1 MGWSKSEKNQIMK
14 PILISLA
21 PNNFSDDV
29 QLSLKTICQPGIWS
43 KGKNIDNLEVKFRKY
58 LKLPY
63 IFSFNSGRSALM
75 IGLKALNFPKGSEV
89 ITQAF
94 SCVAIPNS
102 IRFAGLIP
110 VFADINKSGFNL
122 DVEKFRQKITKKTK
136 AVIIQNLF
144 GIPDDIKKI
153 LNIAKKYNL
162 VVIED
167 CAQCLGA
174 KIDNQLVGTF
184 GKFSFFSFGRDKVIS
199 STFGGLLATKDLRFA
214 KALKL
219 EYDNLGFPSPSWTFR
234 QLLHPILFSLIVPTY
249 FSGQIGK
256 YSIGKGLVYIMQQLN
271 LLDLP
276 VKKSEKK
283 GFNIADYPKKLPNAL
298 AILSSN
304 QFDKLSEFNKKRK
317 EVAQYYYSEIKS
329 IKNVQTIS
337 FNKRHSPIFL
347 RFPVLVSNPSQLR
360 KFAIQWKIILGNWY
374 DSVIAPQGSSLGKS
388 GYFAG
393 SCPEAELKSKSV
405 LNLPTYPK
413 MNMADAG
420 RVIKVLKKYYELYG
434 KRN

>member
-1 MGWSKSEKNQIMK
+1 LGWSKSEKNQIMK

-29 QLSLKTICQPGIWS
+29 GLSLKTLCQPGVWS
-43 KGKNIDNLEVKFRKY
+43 KGEDIINLEEKFVKY

-63 IFSFNSGRSALM
+63 VFSFNSGRSALM
-75 IGLKALNFPKGSEV
+75 TGLRALNFPKGSEV

-102 IRFAGLIP
+102 IKFAGLIP
-110 VFADINKSGFNL
+110 VFADINKSDFNL
-122 DVEKFRQKITKKTK
+122 DIEDLKHKITKKTK

-153 LNIAKKYNL
+153 LNLAKKYNL

-167 CAQCLGA
+167 CAQCMGA
-174 KIDNQLVGTF
+174 KIDNQLAGTF

-199 STFGGLLATKDLRFA
+199 STFGGLLATKDPKFA
-214 KALKL
+214 SALKT
-219 EYDNLGFPSPSWTFR
+219 EYDNLEFPALSWTFR
-234 QLLHPILFSLIVPTY
+234 QLLHPILFSLAVPTY

-256 YSIGKGLVYIMQQLN
+256 YSIGKGLVYLMQQLN

-276 VKKSEKK
+276 VKKPEKK
-283 GFNIADYPKKLPNAL
+283 GFNISDYPKKLPNAL
-298 AILSSN
+298 AILALN
-304 QFDKLSEFNKKRK
+304 QLDKLNKFNKKRK
-317 EVAQYYYSEIKS
+317 EIAQYYYSEFKS
-329 IKNVQTIS
+329 IKNVRTVS
-337 FNKRHSPIFL
+337 FNKRYDPIFL

-360 KFAIQWKIILGNWY
+360 QFARQWKIILGNWY
-374 DSVIAPQGSSLGKS
+374 DSVIAPLGSDIKRS
-388 GYFAG
+388 GYSMG
-393 SCPEAELKSKSV
+393 SCPQAELKSKSV
-405 LNLPTYPK
+405 LNLPTHPK
-413 MNMADAG
+413 MSIEDAK
-420 RVIKVLKKYYELYG
+420 RVIKVLKKYYEFYG